1 MSLGVSNWS
10 CHRSGGMPKE
20 LNAACRRISK
30 WCWPGRRCRL
40 GNLHAQIP
48 DVITGPCYRPW
59 SVIKGKPYMFSM
71 NFLDNFSLSLVLS
84 LSLSCARA
92 RARALSL
99 SLRPSLRRTGAH
111 TRSHILHPIIT
122 RARDNPCPPMSHGRF
137 QEIAC
142 KHAINGT
149 EEFRYCKHDCCMQH
163 TRHHLVPHSCPQRLA
178 HTPASN
184 THE

>member
-10 CHRSGGMPKE
+10 CHRSGSMPKE

-30 WCWPGRRCRL
+30 WCWPGRRYRL
-40 GNLHAQIP
+40 GNLHPQIP

-59 SVIKGKPYMFSM
+59 SVIRGKPYMFSID
-71 NFLDNFSLSLVLS
+71 FFDNFSLFLVLS
-84 LSLSCARA
+84 LSLFCARA
-92 RARALSL
+92 RARSLSL
-99 SLRPSLRRTGAH
+99 SPTFSQTHRC
-111 TRSHILHPIIT
+111 SHALSHSSPHYHA
-122 RARDNPCPPMSHGRF
+122 RARSCPLLSHGRF
-137 QEIAC
+137 QEIAY